1 MRFHPR
7 NLAGVTQRAGLI
19 LALIVALQ
27 GCGFQL
33 RGSQS
38 INAAHIASLNL
49 RTTTAADLTREVKT
63 QLQLAGVAIAG
74 DAGFTLSIDNERYDR
89 AVLSVSPRTGK
100 AEEFLLTLSARMSL
114 VKADG
119 TSLIQNESIS
129 ASHDYLFDE
138 DALLGKAAEED
149 VLKSNLRQQA
159 ATAIIR
165 RVRAATNVH

>member
-1 MRFHPR
+1 MQSHPR
-7 NLAGVTQRAGLI
+7 ELAGVMQRAGLM

-27 GCGFQL
+27 GCGFEL

-38 INAAHIASLNL
+38 INAAHIASLDL
-49 RTTTAADLTREVKT
+49 RTTTATDLTREVRA
-63 QLQLAGVAIAG
+63 QLQLAGVAIAS
-74 DAGFTLSIDNERYDR
+74 DAGFILSIDNEHYDR

-100 AEEFLLTLSARMSL
+100 AEEFLLTLNARMSL

-119 TSLIQNESIS
+119 TSLIQNEPIS

-149 VLKSNLRQQA
+149 VLKTNLRQQA
-159 ATAIIR
+159 AANIIR
-165 RVRAATNVH
+165 RVRAATNAH